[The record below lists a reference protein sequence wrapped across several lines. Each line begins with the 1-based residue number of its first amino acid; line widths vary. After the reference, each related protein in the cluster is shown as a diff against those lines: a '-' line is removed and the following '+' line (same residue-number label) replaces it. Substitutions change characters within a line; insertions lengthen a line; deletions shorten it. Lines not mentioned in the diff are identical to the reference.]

1 MVFFMMSSEYIFL
14 KIKKETWEDF
24 QKVLSVGC
32 LELIC
37 VVLALRMKVLP
48 GLIIYNGT
56 LF

>member
-1 MVFFMMSSEYIFL
+1 MGRF
-14 KIKKETWEDF
+14 F

-48 GLIIYNGT
+48 GLIIHC
-56 LF
+56 FRVC